1 MKSEN
6 NSPHPYDFKHT
17 YAASGSTFPHG
28 CHIAEIEVDAV
39 TMRAKLTRFTV
50 VDDFGMV
57 INPLTLEGQIHGGV
71 AQGVG
76 QALYEFMAYDEDGQ
90 LLSGSLMDYTLPR
103 ADDLP
108 RIDVYT
114 RNTPCLNNALG
125 AKGAGEA
132 GAIGS
137 TPAVISAL
145 SDALGV
151 THIDMPATPQRIWE
165 RMTQQA

>member
-1 MKSEN
+1 
-6 NSPHPYDFKHT
+6 
-17 YAASGSTFPHG
+17 
-28 CHIAEIEVDAV
+28 
-39 TMRAKLTRFTV
+39 
-50 VDDFGMV
+50 
-57 INPLTLEGQIHGGV
+57 
-71 AQGVG
+71 
-76 QALYEFMAYDEDGQ
+76 MAYDEDGQ

-114 RNTPCLNNALG
+114 RNTPCLNNAG
-125 AKGAGEA
+125 GKGSG
-132 GAIGS
+132 GS
-137 TPAVISAL
+137 RSHRLSAPAVISAL